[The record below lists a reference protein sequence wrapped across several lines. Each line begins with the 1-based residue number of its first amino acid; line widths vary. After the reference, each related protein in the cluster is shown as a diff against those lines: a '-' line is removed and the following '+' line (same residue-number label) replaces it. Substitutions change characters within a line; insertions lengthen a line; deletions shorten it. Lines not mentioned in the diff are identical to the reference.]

1 MVGTTD
7 TTTQIGDIVTVD
19 IADTVG
25 QGSAI
30 EANGSS
36 VFRVEV
42 TWPAS
47 TLVEPAPSNEV
58 VQLIGFGRV
67 LDELSPVR
75 GYEVAFTVSGVL
87 S

>member
-7 TTTQIGDIVTVD
+7 TTQIGDIVTVD

-25 QGSAI
+25 QSSAI
-30 EANGSS
+30 DANGSS
-36 VFRVEV
+36 VFRVQV
-42 TWPAS
+42 TWPAQ
-47 TLVEPAPSNEV
+47 TYYLPSGEV
-58 VQLIGFGRV
+58 DCETVGFGKV

-75 GYEVAFTVSGVL
+75 GYEVAFTPHGVI